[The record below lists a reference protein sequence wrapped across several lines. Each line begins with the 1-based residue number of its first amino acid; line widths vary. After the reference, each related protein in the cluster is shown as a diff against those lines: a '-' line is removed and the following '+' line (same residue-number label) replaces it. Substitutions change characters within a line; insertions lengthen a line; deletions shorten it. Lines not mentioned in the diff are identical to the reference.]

1 MRACISQLSMAYWL
15 GPTTVIILSLF
26 FLSQPPFRF
35 VVVVVVGGIIS
46 LKRLER
52 GKCGEGE
59 TDRQTDRSSEM
70 GLVSHK

>member
-1 MRACISQLSMAYWL
+1 MRACISQLSMACWL

-35 VVVVVVGGIIS
+35 VVVVVVVVGGIIS

-52 GKCGEGE
+52 GKWGEGE
-59 TDRQTDRSSEM
+59 TDRQREAQRWD
-70 GLVSHK
+70 

>member
-1 MRACISQLSMAYWL
+1 MRACISQLSMACWL

-35 VVVVVVGGIIS
+35 VVVVGGIIS

-52 GKCGEGE
+52 GKWGQGE
-59 TDRQTDRSSEM
+59 TDRSSEM

>member
-1 MRACISQLSMAYWL
+1 MRACISQLSMACWL

-35 VVVVVVGGIIS
+35 VVVVVGGIIS

-52 GKCGEGE
+52 GKWGEGE
-59 TDRQTDRSSEM
+59 TDRQREAQRWD
-70 GLVSHK
+70 